1 MNISKYIHFS
11 YVLLIPVAFVIVISA
26 SVVKAATLPEGN
38 AASFNLKP
46 NELAEAKSKNE
57 EEVELKVNGMTCG
70 ACEKVIKSAL
80 LGVKGVKD
88 AEVSHEEG
96 KAVVTVEKG
105 KAKTDELI
113 KAVERAGFSASK
125 N

>member
-1 MNISKYIHFS
+1 MNIRKYIYFG
-11 YVLLIPVAFVIVISA
+11 YVALIPVTFGMVITA

-38 AASFNLKP
+38 VASFNSRP
-46 NELAEAKSKNE
+46 TELAEAKSKNE

-70 ACEKVIKSAL
+70 ACENVVKSAL
-80 LGVKGVKD
+80 LGVKGVKA
-88 AEVSHEEG
+88 AEVSHEDG

-113 KAVERAGFSASK
+113 KAIEKAGFSASR

>member
-1 MNISKYIHFS
+1 MNISKYIHFG
-11 YVLLIPVAFVIVISA
+11 YVLLLPVAFVIVISA
-26 SVVKAATLPEGN
+26 SVVKAVTLPEGIV
-38 AASFNLKP
+38 ASFNLKP
-46 NELAEAKSKNE
+46 NELAEAKPQDK

-70 ACEKVIKSAL
+70 ACEKVVKSAL
-80 LGVKGVKD
+80 LRVKGVKD
-88 AEVSHEEG
+88 AEVNHEEG

-113 KAVERAGFSASK
+113 KAVEKAGFSASK